1 MGCPNCR
8 CNKNKISEEE
18 YTYYKHNACPS
29 CEYNELREYLE
40 EEIKDYKIV
49 DYINEDN
56 KADRFVEVEFEEYIL
71 ELENIDTEDI
81 TLEKII
87 ENIIKNKMV

>member
-8 CNKNKISEEE
+8 CNKNKISEE
-18 YTYYKHNACPS
+18 
-29 CEYNELREYLE
+29 EYNELREYLE

-56 KADRFVEVEFEEYIL
+56 KAGRFVEVEFEEYIL
-71 ELENIDTEDI
+71 ELENIDTADL

>member
-8 CNKNKISEEE
+8 CNKNKISEE
-18 YTYYKHNACPS
+18 
-29 CEYNELREYLE
+29 EYNELREYLE

-71 ELENIDTEDI
+71 ELENIDTQNL

>member
-8 CNKNKISEEE
+8 CNKNKISED
-18 YTYYKHNACPS
+18 
-29 CEYNELREYLE
+29 EYNELREYLE

-71 ELENIDTEDI
+71 ELENIDTEDL

>member
-8 CNKNKISEEE
+8 CNKNKISEE
-18 YTYYKHNACPS
+18 
-29 CEYNELREYLE
+29 EYNELREYLE

-71 ELENIDTEDI
+71 ELENIDTEDL

>member
-8 CNKNKISEEE
+8 CNKNKISEE
-18 YTYYKHNACPS
+18 
-29 CEYNELREYLE
+29 EYNELREYLE

-56 KADRFVEVEFEEYIL
+56 KSDRFVEVEFEEYIL
-71 ELENIDTEDI
+71 ELENIDTEDL

>member
-18 YTYYKHNACPS
+18 Y
-29 CEYNELREYLE
+29 NELKEYLE
-40 EEIKDYKIV
+40 EEIKEYRVV
-49 DYINEDN
+49 DCINEDN

-71 ELENIDTEDI
+71 ELENIDTKDL
-81 TLEKII
+81 TLEKVIDS
-87 ENIIKNKMV
+87 IIKNKMI

>member
-8 CNKNKISEEE
+8 CNKNKISEE
-18 YTYYKHNACPS
+18 
-29 CEYNELREYLE
+29 EYNELREYLE

-71 ELENIDTEDI
+71 ELENIDIEDL

>member
-8 CNKNKISEEE
+8 CNKNKISEE
-18 YTYYKHNACPS
+18 
-29 CEYNELREYLE
+29 EYNELREYLE

-71 ELENIDTEDI
+71 ELENIDTEDL

-87 ENIIKNKMV
+87 ENIIQNKMV

>member
-8 CNKNKISEEE
+8 CNKNKISEE
-18 YTYYKHNACPS
+18 K
-29 CEYNELREYLE
+29 YNELREYLE

-71 ELENIDTEDI
+71 ELENVDTEDL

>member
-8 CNKNKISEEE
+8 CNKNKISEE
-18 YTYYKHNACPS
+18 
-29 CEYNELREYLE
+29 EYNELREYLE

-71 ELENIDTEDI
+71 ELENIDTEDL

-87 ENIIKNKMV
+87 ENIINNKMV